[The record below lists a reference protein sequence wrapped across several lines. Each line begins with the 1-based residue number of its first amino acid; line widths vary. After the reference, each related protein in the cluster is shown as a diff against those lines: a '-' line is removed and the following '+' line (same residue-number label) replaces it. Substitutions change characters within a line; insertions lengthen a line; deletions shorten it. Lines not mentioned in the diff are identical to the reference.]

1 MRIIGVDPALRVTG
15 YGVVECEGDRFV
27 HIASGTISTRS
38 DKPLQERLNAVYN
51 GITAQI
57 DRYKPSVM
65 VLEKVFVH
73 HAHTTTAFLLG
84 QARGTIVLAAE
95 KCSIPVVEYA
105 ATQVKKSISGQ
116 GHATKQQ
123 IQRMVVSL
131 LAMKEIPKFFDVTDA
146 LALAMAHSYFNRNS
160 RLAEILAANRQ

>member
-1 MRIIGVDPALRVTG
+1 MRILGVDPALAVTG
-15 YGVVECEGDRFV
+15 YGVIDGEGDRFV
-27 HIASGTISTRS
+27 HIASGTIGTRS
-38 DKPLQERLNAVYN
+38 CKPLQDRLNTIYD

-57 DRYKPSVM
+57 EKHKPSVM

-105 ATQVKKSISGQ
+105 ATQVKKSIAGQ
-116 GHATKQQ
+116 GHATKLQ
-123 IQRMVVSL
+123 IQRMVISL
-131 LAMKEIPKFFDVTDA
+131 LDMKETPEFLDVTDA

-160 RLAEILAANRQ
+160 RLAEILAAHR

>member
-1 MRIIGVDPALRVTG
+1 MRRYWLKNPNKFMRIIGVDPALRVTG

-27 HIASGTISTRS
+27 HIASGTISTQS
-38 DKPLQERLNAVYN
+38 NKPLQERLNTVYN

-57 DRYKPSVM
+57 NRHKPSVM

-73 HAHTTTAFLLG
+73 HAAYDHSVPSG

-105 ATQVKKSISGQ
+105 ATQVKKSSRRPG
-116 GHATKQQ
+116 ARDKAADT
-123 IQRMVVSL
+123 
-131 LAMKEIPKFFDVTDA
+131 
-146 LALAMAHSYFNRNS
+146 AHGSFAAGYERNT
-160 RLAEILAANRQ
+160 